1 MGRIAYY
8 HQDGSPAANW
18 LVPGG
23 SAIVVDERGHI
34 LLQRRRDNSRWALP
48 GGVMEIGEDI
58 GRTAAREV
66 EEETGIEV
74 EPEHVVGVYS
84 DPEHVFAYDDGEVRQ
99 EFSVCIACR
108 VTGGRLSPGD
118 EALEA
123 RYFEPDDIPG
133 LDMHPSIRKRIDDY
147 REGRRAV
154 IA

>member
-1 MGRIAYY
+1 
-8 HQDGSPAANW
+8 
-18 LVPGG
+18 
-23 SAIVVDERGHI
+23 
-34 LLQRRRDNSRWALP
+34 
-48 GGVMEIGEDI
+48 
-58 GRTAAREV
+58 
-66 EEETGIEV
+66 
-74 EPEHVVGVYS
+74 
-84 DPEHVFAYDDGEVRQ
+84 
-99 EFSVCIACR
+99 